1 MGKKLEAN
9 GLWESSRMMLPE
21 HKDASRRQ
29 AKQTERLERPTLDDQ
44 EVEIISSVLFQ
55 SHRYQ
60 KTVRL
65 TLYGEY
71 DLRNVSGI
79 VTCTQRDSFRLDTED
94 LISGVVDWEWFMFR
108 DVIKAELS
116 QEWTEAEMLDL

>member
-9 GLWESSRMMLPE
+9 GLWESSRMILPE

-29 AKQTERLERPTLDDQ
+29 ATHVERLERPTLDDQ
-44 EVEIISSVLFQ
+44 EVEIISTTLFQ
-55 SHRYQ
+55 SHRFQ
-60 KTVRL
+60 KVVRL

-71 DLRNVSGI
+71 DARIVTGI
-79 VTCTQRDSFRLDTED
+79 VTCSQRYSFRLDTED
-94 LISGVVDWEWFMFR
+94 PFTGQSDWDWIMFR

-116 QEWTEAEMLDL
+116 HDWTEEGMFDL